1 MKGEIHDH
9 ACTNCVAD
17 KGPCLGECNVY
28 DENRNLAAGV
38 MQEYFPNGG
47 RDWDQILSLF
57 DAIYAGKIPGVQ
69 VQTTQL
75 EPPRNEMLEYIKTAI
90 GEGYQPEHEDA
101 VSDLSV
107 IDGLNDGDLN
117 REFGKCWQ
125 WYNLG
130 GGIHET
136 YAEKDGAKADSQATK
151 GRYNYYT
158 FKAASKPLIQW
169 LNENANPHA
178 SVIVDCTSAVLFT
191 GEIAVNTKEF
201 LKD

>member
-1 MKGEIHDH
+1 MKDEVHDH
-9 ACTNCVAD
+9 ACANCFAD

-47 RDWDQILSLF
+47 RDWDGVLSLF

-69 VQTTQL
+69 VQITQL
-75 EPPRNEMLEYIKTAI
+75 KPPRNEMLEYIKTAI

-125 WYNLG
+125 WYSLG

-136 YAEKDGAKADSQATK
+136 LDKKVSFEQAAE
-151 GRYNYYT
+151 
-158 FKAASKPLIQW
+158 PLIKW
-169 LNENANPHA
+169 LAENVHPHHT
-178 SVIVDCTSAVLFT
+178 VIVTSTDAELLQSEKSHLT
-191 GEIAVNTKEF
+191 DKF
-201 LKD
+201 LVD